1 MRYVLRRILAMI
13 PALLGVL
20 IIVFLVTRVLPGDP
34 ARTLAGEQ
42 ADASTVERI
51 RVQMGLDQPLPA
63 QFVDYVTG
71 LFRGDLGFAWHTG
84 RTVAEDLLS
93 RLPATIELALFAL
106 GIAILIGV
114 PLGVASAVRRGRLI
128 DHITRVITL
137 VGASMP
143 LFWLGLLVIF
153 VFYFQLGIAPA
164 PTGRIGDGINPP
176 TTVTGMYVLD
186 SILSGDVV
194 ALGSSLSHIV
204 WPAMVLATGGLA
216 MISRMTR
223 SATLEV
229 LGQDYVRTA
238 VSKGLPPVVVVGK
251 HAFRNASPAVVTVIG
266 LEFGQ
271 LLGGAVLTET
281 IFSWP
286 GVGSYVTQSIL
297 ATDYAPVQAFTV
309 LAAAIY
315 LVINLLV
322 DLANAAI
329 DPRVRYATK

>member
-1 MRYVLRRILAMI
+1 MRYVARRILAMI

-20 IIVFLVTRVLPGDP
+20 VIVFLITRVLPGDP

-51 RVQMGLDQPLPA
+51 REQMGLDQPLYV
-63 QFVDYVTG
+63 QFFDYITG
-71 LFRGDLGFAWHTG
+71 IFQGDFGFAWHTG
-84 RTVAEDLLS
+84 HTVAEDMLT
-93 RLPATIELALFAL
+93 RLPATVELALFAL
-106 GIAILIGV
+106 AIAILVGV
-114 PLGVASAVRRGRLI
+114 PLGIASAVWRGRII

-137 VGASMP
+137 AGAAMP
-143 LFWLGLLVIF
+143 LFWLGLLVIYL
-153 VFYFQLGIAPA
+153 FYFQLDIAPA
-164 PTGRIGDGINPP
+164 PTGRIGSDVNPP
-176 TTVTGMYVLD
+176 TPVTGMYVLD
-186 SILSGDVV
+186 SVLSGDVV
-194 ALGSSLSHIV
+194 ALGSSLAHII
-204 WPAMVLATGGLA
+204 WPAMVLATGGVA

-238 VSKGLPPVVVVGK
+238 VSKGLPPLTVVGK
-251 HAFRNASPAVVTVIG
+251 HAFRNASPAVITVIG

>member
-1 MRYVLRRILAMI
+1 MRYVLRRVLAMI
-13 PALLGVL
+13 PALLGVMVA
-20 IIVFLVTRVLPGDP
+20 VFLITRVLPGDP

-51 RVQMGLDQPLPA
+51 RVEMGLDQPLPV
-63 QFVDYVTG
+63 QFVDYVLG
-71 LFRGDLGFAWHTG
+71 IFRGDLGFAWHTG
-84 RTVAEDLLS
+84 RTVVEDFAT
-93 RLPATIELALFAL
+93 RLPATVELAVLAL
-106 GIAILIGV
+106 LISVVIGV
-114 PLGVASAVRRGRLI
+114 PLGIASAVRRGRLI
-128 DHITRVITL
+128 DHVTRVITL
-137 VGASMP
+137 AGASMP

-153 VFYFQLGIAPA
+153 LFYFTLNIAPA
-164 PTGRIGDGINPP
+164 PTGRLDGDVNPP
-176 TTVTGMYVLD
+176 TPVTGLYLLD
-186 SILSGDVV
+186 ALLSGD
-194 ALGSSLSHIV
+194 AIAFGSAFSHII
-204 WPAMVLATGGLA
+204 WPAMVLATGGVA

-229 LGQDYVRTA
+229 LSQDYVRTA
-238 VSKGLPPVVVVGK
+238 VSKGLPPLTVVGK

-297 ATDYAPVQAFTV
+297 ATDYAPVQAFTL
-309 LAAAIY
+309 LAAAAY

-322 DLANAAI
+322 DLAQAAI
-329 DPRVRYATK
+329 DPRVRHAAK

>member
-1 MRYVLRRILAMI
+1 MRLILRRLLAMI

-20 IIVFLVTRVLPGDP
+20 VAVFVITRVLPGDP
-34 ARTLAGEQ
+34 ARTLAGDQ
-42 ADASTVERI
+42 ADPTTVERI
-51 RVQMGLDQPLPA
+51 RIEMGLDKPLPA
-63 QFVDYVTG
+63 QFLDYVAG
-71 LFRGDLGFAWHTG
+71 IFRGDLGFAWHTG
-84 RTVAEDLLS
+84 HSVVEDLAT
-93 RLPATIELALFAL
+93 RMPATIELGVTALL
-106 GIAILIGV
+106 IAILLGV
-114 PLGVASAVRRGRLI
+114 PLGVASAVRRGKLL

-153 VFYFQLGIAPA
+153 AFYFKLGIAPA
-164 PTGRIGDGINPP
+164 PTGRIGSGVNPP
-176 TTVTGMYVLD
+176 TTITGLYLVDAALT
-186 SILSGDVV
+186 GDGV
-194 ALGSSLSHIV
+194 AFASAFSHII

-223 SATLEV
+223 SSTLEV

-238 VSKGLPPVVVVGK
+238 VSKGLPPLVVVGK

-271 LLGGAVLTET
+271 LMGGAVLTET

-297 ATDYAPVQAFTV
+297 ATDYAPVQAFTLV
-309 LAAAIY
+309 AAAIY

-322 DLANAAI
+322 DLAHSAI
-329 DPRVRYATK
+329 DPRVRHAS

>member
-1 MRYVLRRILAMI
+1 
-13 PALLGVL
+13 
-20 IIVFLVTRVLPGDP
+20 VFLITRVLPGDP

-51 RVQMGLDQPLPA
+51 REQMGLDQPLPL
-63 QFVDYVTG
+63 QFLDYVVG
-71 LFRGDLGFAWHTG
+71 VFRGDLGFAWHTG
-84 RTVAEDLLS
+84 HPVTEDFAA
-93 RLPATIELALFAL
+93 RLPATVELALLAL
-106 GIAILIGV
+106 TIAILIGV

-128 DHITRVITL
+128 DHVTRVVTL
-137 VGASMP
+137 VGAAMP

-164 PTGRIGDGINPP
+164 PTGRIGNGVNPP
-176 TTVTGMYVLD
+176 TAVTGMYILD
-186 SILSGDVV
+186 SILSGDLV
-194 ALGSSLSHIV
+194 ALGSSLSHII
-204 WPAMVLATGGLA
+204 WPAMVLATGGVA

-238 VSKGLPPVVVVGK
+238 VSKGLSPVSVVGK

-286 GVGSYVTQSIL
+286 GVGSYVTQSIF
-297 ATDYAPVQAFTV
+297 ATDYAPVQAFT
-309 LAAAIY
+309 LIAAAVY

-329 DPRVRYATK
+329 DPRVRHASH